1 MNGMIHTELLKQ
13 RTLRPTLLGL
23 AAAPAIAALVTV
35 AVFSAA
41 GRQGNDPLGPESL
54 ELATGAPASII
65 TVIALLLGVLAVTGE
80 YRHQTITTT
89 FLSTPQRRDVVL
101 AKLGASLLTG
111 LLIGLVSV
119 LTSTAIAIPWLRSEG
134 IVVGVDGRTLAV
146 AAGLIAS
153 ASLYGMLGVSIGAL
167 IRNQTAACSVVL
179 IWLLAIEGVI
189 GDVFH
194 GQRFVQW
201 LPVTAARAIVDG
213 GTTAGSLPAP
223 LAAVVFSGYVAVF
236 AIAATCLTIRRDVS

>member
-13 RTLRPTLLGL
+13 RTLRPTLLGI

-41 GRQGNDPLGPESL
+41 GRQGNDPLGPDSL

-65 TVIALLLGVLAVTGE
+65 TVIALMLGVLAVTGE

-89 FLSTPQRRDVVL
+89 FLSTPHRRDVVL
-101 AKLGASLLTG
+101 AKLGAGLVTG
-111 LLIGLVSV
+111 LVIGVASV
-119 LTSTAIAIPWLRSEG
+119 LTSAAVAVPWLRSQG
-134 IVVGVDGRTLAV
+134 VVVDVDGRTLAA

-153 ASLYGMLGVSIGAL
+153 ASLYAMLGVSIGAL

-179 IWLLAIEGVI
+179 IWLLAVEGVI

-194 GQRFVQW
+194 DQRFVQW
-201 LPVTAARAIVDG
+201 LPVTAARAIVDS

-223 LAAVVFSGYVAVF
+223 LAAVVFCGYVVVF
-236 AIAATCLTIRRDVS
+236 AVAAIRLTIQRDVS

>member
-54 ELATGAPASII
+54 ELATGAPGSII

-236 AIAATCLTIRRDVS
+236 AIAATYLTIRRDVS

>member
-54 ELATGAPASII
+54 ELATGAPGSII